1 MLRHSSFSTEV
12 KNTLQLMRKNT
23 QRLLLL
29 VNNLMDVQK
38 YDSQKMVLQKEKF
51 DLSVFVQEL
60 YELFVPVA
68 KNRNITFTR
77 KNELPVD
84 YCVYYDRQEI
94 EKVLF
99 NLLSNAFKFTPE
111 KGTIEIILSVLSSEN
126 DIVRVKLCQNRHLSE
141 DYYLH
146 IQVSDNGEG
155 ITSEDIEKIF
165 QPFYRSSQ
173 DLHHQIAGSGIGLSL
188 ARFIVE
194 QHSGIILS
202 LIHI

>member
-1 MLRHSSFSTEV
+1 
-12 KNTLQLMRKNT
+12 MRKNT

-51 DLSVFVQEL
+51 ELSVFVQEL
-60 YELFVPVA
+60 YGLFVPVA
-68 KNRNITFTR
+68 KNRNITFTQ

-111 KGTIEIILSVLSSEN
+111 KGTIEIKLSVLSSKN
-126 DIVRVKLCQNRHLSE
+126 DVVRV
-141 DYYLH
+141 
-146 IQVSDNGEG
+146 
-155 ITSEDIEKIF
+155 
-165 QPFYRSSQ
+165 RSW
-173 DLHHQIAGSGIGLSL
+173 
-188 ARFIVE
+188 
-194 QHSGIILS
+194 
-202 LIHI
+202 

>member
-1 MLRHSSFSTEV
+1 
-12 KNTLQLMRKNT
+12 MRKNT
-23 QRLLLL
+23 QRRLLL

-126 DIVRVKLCQNRHLSE
+126 DIVRV
-141 DYYLH
+141 
-146 IQVSDNGEG
+146 
-155 ITSEDIEKIF
+155 
-165 QPFYRSSQ
+165 RSW
-173 DLHHQIAGSGIGLSL
+173 
-188 ARFIVE
+188 
-194 QHSGIILS
+194 
-202 LIHI
+202 

>member
-1 MLRHSSFSTEV
+1 SHELRTPLTLIINPLEDMLRHSSFSTEV

-126 DIVRVKLCQNRHLSE
+126 DIVRV
-141 DYYLH
+141 
-146 IQVSDNGEG
+146 
-155 ITSEDIEKIF
+155 
-165 QPFYRSSQ
+165 RSW
-173 DLHHQIAGSGIGLSL
+173 
-188 ARFIVE
+188 
-194 QHSGIILS
+194 
-202 LIHI
+202 

>member
-51 DLSVFVQEL
+51 ELSVFVQEL

-68 KNRNITFTR
+68 KNRNITFTQ

-84 YCVYYDRQEI
+84 YYVYYDRQEI

-111 KGTIEIILSVLSSEN
+111 KGTIEIKLSVLSSEN
-126 DIVRVKLCQNRHLSE
+126 DVVRV
-141 DYYLH
+141 
-146 IQVSDNGEG
+146 
-155 ITSEDIEKIF
+155 
-165 QPFYRSSQ
+165 RSW
-173 DLHHQIAGSGIGLSL
+173 
-188 ARFIVE
+188 
-194 QHSGIILS
+194 
-202 LIHI
+202 

>member
-38 YDSQKMVLQKEKF
+38 YDSQKMVLQKDKF
-51 DLSVFVQEL
+51 ELSVFVQEL

-68 KNRNITFTR
+68 KNRNITFTQ

-84 YCVYYDRQEI
+84 YYVYYDRQEI

-111 KGTIEIILSVLSSEN
+111 KGTIEIKLSVLSSEN
-126 DIVRVKLCQNRHLSE
+126 DVVRV
-141 DYYLH
+141 
-146 IQVSDNGEG
+146 
-155 ITSEDIEKIF
+155 
-165 QPFYRSSQ
+165 RSW
-173 DLHHQIAGSGIGLSL
+173 
-188 ARFIVE
+188 
-194 QHSGIILS
+194 
-202 LIHI
+202 

>member
-1 MLRHSSFSTEV
+1 
-12 KNTLQLMRKNT
+12 MRKNT

-51 DLSVFVQEL
+51 ELSVFVQEL

-68 KNRNITFTR
+68 KNRNITFTQ

-84 YCVYYDRQEI
+84 YYVYYDRQEI

-111 KGTIEIILSVLSSEN
+111 KGTIEIKLSVLSSKN
-126 DIVRVKLCQNRHLSE
+126 DVVRV
-141 DYYLH
+141 
-146 IQVSDNGEG
+146 
-155 ITSEDIEKIF
+155 
-165 QPFYRSSQ
+165 RSW
-173 DLHHQIAGSGIGLSL
+173 
-188 ARFIVE
+188 
-194 QHSGIILS
+194 
-202 LIHI
+202 

>member
-1 MLRHSSFSTEV
+1 MKELHEERMRLFTNFSHELRTPLTLIINPLEDMLRHSSFSTEV

-84 YCVYYDRQEI
+84 DCVYYDRQEI
-94 EKVLF
+94 
-99 NLLSNAFKFTPE
+99 N
-111 KGTIEIILSVLSSEN
+111 TI
-126 DIVRVKLCQNRHLSE
+126 
-141 DYYLH
+141 
-146 IQVSDNGEG
+146 
-155 ITSEDIEKIF
+155 
-165 QPFYRSSQ
+165 
-173 DLHHQIAGSGIGLSL
+173 
-188 ARFIVE
+188 FI
-194 QHSGIILS
+194 S
-202 LIHI
+202 

>member
-1 MLRHSSFSTEV
+1 MRHSSFSTEV

-38 YDSQKMVLQKEKF
+38 YDSQKMVLQKDKF
-51 DLSVFVQEL
+51 ELSVFVQEL

-68 KNRNITFTR
+68 KNRNITFTQ

-84 YCVYYDRQEI
+84 YYVYYDRQEI

-111 KGTIEIILSVLSSEN
+111 KGTIEIKLSVLSSEN
-126 DIVRVKLCQNRHLSE
+126 DVVRV
-141 DYYLH
+141 
-146 IQVSDNGEG
+146 
-155 ITSEDIEKIF
+155 
-165 QPFYRSSQ
+165 RSW
-173 DLHHQIAGSGIGLSL
+173 
-188 ARFIVE
+188 
-194 QHSGIILS
+194 
-202 LIHI
+202 

>member
-1 MLRHSSFSTEV
+1 MRHSSFSTEV

-51 DLSVFVQEL
+51 ELSVFVQEL

-68 KNRNITFTR
+68 KNRNITFTQ

-84 YCVYYDRQEI
+84 YYVYYDRQEI

-111 KGTIEIILSVLSSEN
+111 KGTIEIKLSVLSSEN
-126 DIVRVKLCQNRHLSE
+126 DVVRV
-141 DYYLH
+141 
-146 IQVSDNGEG
+146 
-155 ITSEDIEKIF
+155 
-165 QPFYRSSQ
+165 RSW
-173 DLHHQIAGSGIGLSL
+173 
-188 ARFIVE
+188 
-194 QHSGIILS
+194 
-202 LIHI
+202 

>member
-1 MLRHSSFSTEV
+1 MRHSSFSTEV

-77 KNELPVD
+77 KNELPIIVFIMIVKKLKKCCLT
-84 YCVYYDRQEI
+84 YFQ
-94 EKVLF
+94 
-99 NLLSNAFKFTPE
+99 TP
-111 KGTIEIILSVLSSEN
+111 LSSPRKREQL
-126 DIVRVKLCQNRHLSE
+126 KLYCL
-141 DYYLH
+141 Y
-146 IQVSDNGEG
+146 
-155 ITSEDIEKIF
+155 F
-165 QPFYRSSQ
+165 Q
-173 DLHHQIAGSGIGLSL
+173 AKMT
-188 ARFIVE
+188 
-194 QHSGIILS
+194 
-202 LIHI
+202 